1 MVKVFGDLGW
11 SKNME
16 LALEVRGAMP
26 HMCYEDHEG
35 LFRPYQGEC

>member
-1 MVKVFGDLGW
+1 
-11 SKNME
+11 ME
-16 LALEVRGAMP
+16 LALEIRGAMP